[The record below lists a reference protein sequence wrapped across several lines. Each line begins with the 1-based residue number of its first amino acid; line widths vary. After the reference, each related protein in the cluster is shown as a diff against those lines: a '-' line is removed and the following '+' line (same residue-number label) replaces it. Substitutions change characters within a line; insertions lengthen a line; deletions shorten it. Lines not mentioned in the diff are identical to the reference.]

1 MPKSR
6 TAAKRVAVARRRT
19 LRNRSIKSAV
29 KTAIRKFER
38 ALAAADLDLAHRC
51 LREAVIRIDKAA
63 SKGVFHKNTAARKK
77 SRLACKL
84 NRATGGAA
92 S

>member
-6 TAAKRVAVARRRT
+6 TAAKRAAVARRRA
-19 LRNRSIKSAV
+19 LRNRSVKSAV

-38 ALAAADLDLAHRC
+38 ALTAADLELARRYF
-51 LREAVIRIDKAA
+51 REAVIRIDKAA
-63 SKGVFHKNTAARKK
+63 GKGILHKNTAARKK
-77 SRLACKL
+77 SRLARRL
-84 NRATGGAA
+84 NRAAGEGA

>member
-1 MPKSR
+1 VPKSR

-19 LRNRSIKSAV
+19 IRNRSIKSAV
-29 KTAIRKFER
+29 KTVIRKFER
-38 ALAAADLDLAHRC
+38 ALAAADLDLAHRY

-77 SRLACKL
+77 SRLARKL
-84 NRATGGAA
+84 NRATAGAA